1 MPRSLKS
8 FRNAFLLGLAWAVA
22 WAPVAVLLGI
32 FIIDPDNS
40 MDEMW
45 VVIGAYPGFLCGVL
59 FYALR
64 GLGEGG
70 RQLSELSLP
79 RAAAWAAVSGVLV
92 GAVPFALGTPAP
104 DNPSWLGL
112 AVMGSFTSMSVASAV
127 VSVLIARA
135 AKSRAPA
142 GAPASAA

>member
-1 MPRSLKS
+1 MPQPLKNV
-8 FRNAFLLGLAWAVA
+8 RNAVLLGFAWALA

-45 VVIGAYPGFLCGVL
+45 VAIGAYPGFLCGVL

-70 RQLSELSLP
+70 RRLSELSLP
-79 RAAAWAAVSGVLV
+79 RAATWATVSGVLV
-92 GAVPFALGTPAP
+92 GAVPFALGTPSP
-104 DNPSWLGL
+104 DNPAWLGL
-112 AVMGSFTSMSVASAV
+112 AVMGSFILMSVVSGVA
-127 VSVLIARA
+127 SVLIARTA
-135 AKSRAPA
+135 TQRESR
-142 GAPASAA
+142 GARASLA

>member
-1 MPRSLKS
+1 MTQSLKG
-8 FRNAFLLGLAWAVA
+8 FRNAILLGLAWAVA
-22 WAPVAVLLGI
+22 WAPVAVLLGV
-32 FIIDPDNS
+32 FVIDPDNS

-45 VVIGAYPGFLCGVL
+45 VAIGAYPGFLAGVI

-70 RQLSELSLP
+70 RPLAELSLP
-79 RAAAWAAVSGVLV
+79 RAATWAAVSGVLV
-92 GAVPFALGTPAP
+92 GAVPFALGTPSP

-112 AVMGSFTSMSVASAV
+112 AVMGSFISMSVASAV

-135 AKSRAPA
+135 AKQRGWRGARASLA
-142 GAPASAA
+142 